1 MFLPVKKVNENSNI
15 QIVSSNKQEYFVA
28 YQDGEKIFA
37 KEIEVVVEEETEKEI
52 LVIHKDKQI
61 TLASDNVNIEIRM
74 YDKVKI
80 LDIGEEYQ

>member
-15 QIVSSNKQEYFVA
+15 QIVSSNKQEYFIA
-28 YQDGEKIFA
+28 YQDGEKLLA

-52 LVIHKDKQI
+52 LIIHKDKQR
-61 TLASDNVNIEIRM
+61 TLASDNINIEIRK
-74 YDKVKI
+74 YDEVEI